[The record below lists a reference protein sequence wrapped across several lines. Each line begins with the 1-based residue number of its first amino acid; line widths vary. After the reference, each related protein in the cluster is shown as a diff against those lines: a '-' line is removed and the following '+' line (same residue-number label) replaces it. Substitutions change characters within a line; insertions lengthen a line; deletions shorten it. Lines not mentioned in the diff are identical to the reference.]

1 MAQDRSTKA
10 LQSDP
15 SLRDR
20 PVSPQVA
27 RLEDAFIGTGYGHIG
42 LLGVRN
48 ARDLGGMPTQD
59 GHVIRHGVLLRTGQ
73 LGKAT
78 ASDAA
83 RLRGMG
89 LSVVVDFRTQ
99 SERARSPEPMHLL
112 PEASMEFVPVI
123 RQSTAGITQDKSLRS
138 LIAEAKAYDLGG
150 EDKISGLYATIVTSE
165 LGRQGYRRF
174 FEILLEQATNPK
186 TFVPLF
192 IQEPAGSAGAKAAG
206 AEAAGAKAASASQG
220 GAVALQA
227 PQKRPGCVL
236 WHCSAGKDRTGIAAA
251 FLELVLGVSPALV
264 IEDYLASN
272 RYVQPGWSK
281 ALMALGRN
289 GMLPSAAYNLLHLL
303 YTVEEQSIVAAFDAI
318 EQEWGSFYAYCEQEL
333 NLDAEKIAQLRAAY
347 LVRP

>member
-1 MAQDRSTKA
+1 MAQDSNTSE
-10 LQSDP
+10 LHTDP
-15 SLRDR
+15 CFKDR

-27 RLEDAFIGTGYGHIG
+27 RLEDAFIGTGYGYMG
-42 LLGVRN
+42 LTGVRN

-59 GHVIRHGVLLRTGQ
+59 GHIIRHGVLLRTGQ

-78 ASDAA
+78 AADAA
-83 RLRGMG
+83 RLRGTG

-138 LIAEAKAYDLGG
+138 LIAEAKSYDLGG
-150 EDKISGLYATIVTSE
+150 EDKISTLYATIVTSE

-192 IQEPAGSAGAKAAG
+192 IQEPAGASGART
-206 AEAAGAKAASASQG
+206 
-220 GAVALQA
+220 QA
-227 PQKRPGCVL
+227 PQEPQKRPGCVL

-264 IEDYLASN
+264 LEDYLASN
-272 RYVQPGWSK
+272 QYVQPGWSK
-281 ALMALGRN
+281 AMMALGRN

-318 EQEWGSFYAYCEQEL
+318 EREWGSFYAYCEQEL

>member
-1 MAQDRSTKA
+1 MAQD
-10 LQSDP
+10 P
-15 SLRDR
+15 SEMMSQTHGDLLDR

-27 RLEDAFIGTGYGHIG
+27 QLEDAFIGTGYGYMG
-42 LLGVRN
+42 LSGVRN

-78 ASDAA
+78 AADAA
-83 RLRGMG
+83 RLRGTG

-123 RQSTAGITQDKSLRS
+123 RQSTAGITQDKSARS
-138 LIAEAKAYDLGG
+138 LISEAKSYDLGG
-150 EDKISGLYATIVTSE
+150 ENKIASLYATIVTSE

-192 IQEPAGSAGAKAAG
+192 IQEPAG
-206 AEAAGAKAASASQG
+206 AASHVSQ
-220 GAVALQA
+220 AAQE

-264 IEDYLASN
+264 LEDYLASN
-272 RYVQPGWSK
+272 RYIQPGWSR
-281 ALMALGRN
+281 ALMTLGRN
-289 GMLPSAAYNLLHLL
+289 KLLPQAAYNLLHLL

-318 EQEWGSFYAYCEQEL
+318 EQEWGSFYRYCEQEL
-333 NLDAEKIAQLRAAY
+333 DLDAEKIAQLRAAY

>member
-1 MAQDRSTKA
+1 MTQDTREAA
-10 LQSDP
+10 LQKDP
-15 SLRDR
+15 RVKDR
-20 PVSPQVA
+20 PVSPRVA
-27 RLEDAFIGTGYGHIG
+27 QLENAFIGSGYGYMG
-42 LLGVRN
+42 LSGVRN

-59 GHVIRHGVLLRTGQ
+59 GHVVRHGVLLRTGQ
-73 LGKAT
+73 LGKVTAT
-78 ASDAA
+78 DAA

-138 LIAEAKAYDLGG
+138 LIAEAKSYDLGG

-192 IQEPAGSAGAKAAG
+192 IQKPAGALAQGASTQAQAAQVPQ
-206 AEAAGAKAASASQG
+206 E
-220 GAVALQA
+220 

-264 IEDYLASN
+264 LEDYLASN
-272 RYVQPGWSK
+272 RYIQPGWSK

-289 GMLPSAAYNLLHLL
+289 GMLPSAPYNLLHLL

-333 NLDAEKIAQLRAAY
+333 DLDAEKIAQLRAAY